1 MDSYL
6 YAGARLVT
14 ELMGFKVEMTKP
26 KINNRRKVTPAKRR
40 VTQQIQELRKHLTWT
55 EEIVNRK
62 LKNKNSKKYL
72 GEKYRLDKHG
82 KNAVKEGLKQ

>member
-26 KINNRRKVTPAKRR
+26 KIDNKKKVTTEKRR
-40 VTQQIQELRKHLTWT
+40 VTQQIQELRKHLT
-55 EEIVNRK
+55 
-62 LKNKNSKKYL
+62 
-72 GEKYRLDKHG
+72 
-82 KNAVKEGLKQ
+82 